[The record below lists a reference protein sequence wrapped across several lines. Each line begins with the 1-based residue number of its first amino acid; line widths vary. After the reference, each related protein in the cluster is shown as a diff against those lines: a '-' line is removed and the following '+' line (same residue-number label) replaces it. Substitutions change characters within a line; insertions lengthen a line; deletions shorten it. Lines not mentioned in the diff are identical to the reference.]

1 VKPILELM
9 SMSFDKKGLLRFSLF
24 IFLFLGLVGAW
35 LGFGERGF
43 IHLYQKDKER
53 EARLERIKKLEQ
65 ENKELLEEIERIH
78 KDKEYVESMGRRE
91 LGLVKEGEILYRFSK
106 EKESAVPQENKP
118 AK

>member
-1 VKPILELM
+1 VTPILEQMRVNL
-9 SMSFDKKGLLRFSLF
+9 DKKGWLKFSLF
-24 IFLFLGLVGAW
+24 IFMFLGLVGAW

-65 ENKELLEEIERIH
+65 QNKALLEEIERIH
-78 KDKEYVESMGRRE
+78 KDKEYVESLGRRE

-106 EKESAVPQENKP
+106 ENENPVSP
-118 AK
+118 AKERTK